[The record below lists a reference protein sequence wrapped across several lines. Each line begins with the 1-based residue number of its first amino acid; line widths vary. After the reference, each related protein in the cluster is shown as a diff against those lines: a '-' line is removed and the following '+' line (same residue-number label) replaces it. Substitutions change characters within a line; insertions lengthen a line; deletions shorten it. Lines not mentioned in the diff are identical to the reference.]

1 MLKSRLIASRAELQ
15 AMPSFDI
22 ILKNFVDEF
31 VLLDHSQTL
40 EALACNV
47 YGKHRTASAANISHL
62 YLLRL

>member
-40 EALACNV
+40 EASFGL
-47 YGKHRTASAANISHL
+47 
-62 YLLRL
+62 